1 MADIFVDSGTSSSS
15 VGLIE
20 IDDIVRLNTN
30 TLSNITS
37 IDPQLVWYTPKANVK
52 LMIYAKTST
61 AIHSL
66 EVNAVQIGGA
76 VYHAVYGE
84 LTSGSSLFTV
94 TVDYGLVSDVNYMR
108 VYVTPASTTSTTFV
122 AFGISVT

>member
-15 VGLIE
+15 VGLID

-30 TLSNITS
+30 SLPAITS
-37 IDPQLVWYTPKANVK
+37 TSPQLIWYTTRSNVK

-61 AIHSL
+61 AVHSV
-66 EVNAVQIGGA
+66 EVNAVQIGGT

-84 LTSGSSLFTV
+84 LASGSNLFTV
-94 TVDYGLVSDVNYMR
+94 TVDYGLVSGVNYMR
-108 VYVTPASTTSTTFV
+108 VYVTPASVTSTDFV

>member
-15 VGLIE
+15 VGLID
-20 IDDIVRLNTN
+20 IDDVVRLNTN
-30 TLSNITS
+30 SLTAITS
-37 IDPQLVWYTPKANVK
+37 TSPQLIWYTARSNVK

-61 AIHSL
+61 AVHSV

-94 TVDYGLVSDVNYMR
+94 TVDYGLVSGVNYMR
-108 VYVTPASTTSTTFV
+108 VYVTPATVTSTDFV